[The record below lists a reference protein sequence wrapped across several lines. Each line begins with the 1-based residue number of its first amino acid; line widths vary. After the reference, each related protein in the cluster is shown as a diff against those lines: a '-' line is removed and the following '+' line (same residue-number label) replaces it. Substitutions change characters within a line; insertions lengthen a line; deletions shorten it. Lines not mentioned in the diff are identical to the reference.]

1 MRFSISPS
9 REEMITHLHSLSG
22 LQTPSSLNSPSY
34 CWRLILASRSTSANA
49 RTGKRSGVPCAT
61 SCTTQ
66 LGGSGLY
73 AEAVKGCLFLHNK
86 NLSRPNDEDP
96 RVFLRRI
103 IRQEVVSKLEMA
115 LNAPTASSG
124 KRRREESDDGPTP
137 HNRTGNNGHVE
148 PSTGPLLPIGS
159 SSHPSKRQRI
169 DLAEQRSREG
179 QRDAD
184 PLPQP
189 LPATNE
195 PSAR

>member
-1 MRFSISPS
+1 
-9 REEMITHLHSLSG
+9 
-22 LQTPSSLNSPSY
+22 
-34 CWRLILASRSTSANA
+34 
-49 RTGKRSGVPCAT
+49 
-61 SCTTQ
+61 
-66 LGGSGLY
+66 LY
-73 AEAVKGCLFLHNK
+73 TEAVKGCLYLHNEFP
-86 NLSRPNDEDP
+86 SRPNDEDP

-137 HNRTGNNGHVE
+137 HNGTGNNGHVE
-148 PSTGPLLPIGS
+148 PSTEPVPPNGS

-184 PLPQP
+184 SLPPP
-189 LPATNE
+189 LPATKE
-195 PSAR
+195 PSTR